1 MHPTFVIPSAIQVNH
16 KLGLTLDSKLVSLE
30 REEPPVRPEKP
41 AREDV
46 ENREQV
52 IRWLRST
59 EVARMFGVDRRT
71 VLNWA
76 RKGLLDSQLTAGG
89 HRRYREADA
98 LSLLAELKAVA

>member
-1 MHPTFVIPSAIQVNH
+1 MEKSEHATRWMRSA
-16 KLGLTLDSKLVSLE
+16 
-30 REEPPVRPEKP
+30 
-41 AREDV
+41 
-46 ENREQV
+46 
-52 IRWLRST
+52 
-59 EVARMFGVDRRT
+59 EVARIFGVDRRT

>member
-1 MHPTFVIPSAIQVNH
+1 M
-16 KLGLTLDSKLVSLE
+16 
-30 REEPPVRPEKP
+30 
-41 AREDV
+41 

-59 EVARMFGVDRRT
+59 EVARIFGVDRRT

-76 RKGLLDSQLTAGG
+76 RNGRINSQLTAGG

-98 LSLLAELKAVA
+98 LSLLAELKAAA